1 MRRIFVVMGALLLLV
16 ALAGAQG
23 NVIKYSLQC
32 DGEIPIGRV
41 VKLGTT
47 AGHCVV
53 ANADDDDDVIGFV
66 AMLETDGT
74 NTFALIVNSGMIT
87 ARCTTGVSISKGD
100 DITVDNNGYVKPA
113 ETGDRVIGVATEDA
127 TGASDVDVMINLEPM
142 PGENGAKIWQAAIG
156 SEGSPVSLT
165 ATANTDLATITLPA
179 NAGCEN
185 VAIYF
190 TGTVDDRT
198 GSGGAVVKLNLTETD
213 NTDEIT
219 SIIYLIDRNFYQSQS
234 VALSKTD
241 DVAPNNSAITYYL
254 EGWTLY
260 GLNNGRIWGILTMIG
275 TPR

>member
-113 ETGDRVIGVATEDA
+113 EAGDRVIGVATEDA

-142 PGENGAKIWQAAIG
+142 PGENGAKIWQAAVSSG
-156 SEGSPVSLT
+156 GSPVTLT

-190 TGTVDDRT
+190 TGTVDDRV
-198 GSGGAVVKLNLTETD
+198 GNGGAVVKLNLTDSDGSNQDTC
-213 NTDEIT
+213 IV
-219 SIIYLIDRNFYQSQS
+219 YLIDRNFYQSQS
-234 VALSKTD
+234 VALSKAY
-241 DVAPNNSAITYYL
+241 DVAPNNTAKTYYL